1 MPDPGRSSLLGR
13 TSIVSAATLSSR
25 LLGFVR
31 DAATAAVLGAG
42 PAADALTAG
51 LALPLLARRLLAE
64 GAFNLAFI
72 PRLAQQSLSRAPA
85 LSAATILTLTVCLL
99 AAAGAGI
106 LFMPRIIGLMAPGF
120 AAEGERAELAVLCG
134 RIALAYMPLAGMAA
148 IYGALANASQRV
160 LLPALAPIA
169 ANSTVLAAIAILLLR
184 GLDDATSA
192 LTIAAATMLAG
203 VSQLVVMRTAA
214 RGLPTLPALRREGRR
229 LGLRDLPWRSA
240 LGVLRAAL
248 PAFLFAG
255 LGLVRFVIVSALV
268 SSQPGAVAAL
278 NYAQRL
284 LDLPLGLVGA
294 SAGAV
299 LVPALVGAAG
309 AGAGAKAERGGTAA
323 GAVMAALAFALPA
336 GVGLALLAE
345 PAVAVLFQRG
355 SFNAQ
360 DTVVTATFLTV
371 LALALPVQGLER
383 VLSAAL
389 MAVGGVRTAER
400 IALASLAVCL
410 AAGWLLGTLAG
421 PFASAGAIF
430 VSSLLSVTTLA
441 VMLVRAGMLR
451 ADRAIGRA
459 ALVLACASLA
469 MGLAVWALAQAW
481 PAPPAGGLAAAL
493 RLGGLIGAGI
503 VVYGTL
509 IFAARRL
516 LRPAAAG

>member
-1 MPDPGRSSLLGR
+1 MSDPGRSSLLGR

-72 PRLAQQSLSRAPA
+72 PRLAQQSEARAPA
-85 LSAATILTLTVCLL
+85 LSAATLFTLTFCLL

-120 AAEGERAELAVLCG
+120 AADGERAELAVLCG
-134 RIALAYMPLAGMAA
+134 RIALAYLPLAGMAG
-148 IYGALANASQRV
+148 IYGALANASHRV

-169 ANSTVLAAIAILLLR
+169 ANSTVLAAIAVIVLR
-184 GLDDATSA
+184 GLDDTTSA
-192 LTIAAATMLAG
+192 FTIAAATMLAG
-203 VSQLVVMRTAA
+203 VSQLVVMRIAA
-214 RGLPTLPALRREGRR
+214 RRLPTLPALRGEGQR
-229 LGLRDLPWRSA
+229 LRLRDLPWRSA

-268 SSQPGAVAAL
+268 SSLPGAVAAL

-299 LVPALVGAAG
+299 LVPALVAG
-309 AGAGAKAERGGTAA
+309 AGGAAKAERGGPAT
-323 GAVMAALAFALPA
+323 GAVIAALAFALPA
-336 GVGLALLAE
+336 GTGLALLAE
-345 PAVAVLFQRG
+345 PTVAVLFQRG
-355 SFNAQ
+355 SFDAQ
-360 DTVVTATFLTV
+360 DTVVTATFLAI
-371 LALALPVQGLER
+371 LSLALPVQGLER

-389 MAVGGVRTAER
+389 MAAGGVRTAER

-410 AAGWLLGTLAG
+410 AAGWLLGMLAG
-421 PFASAGAIF
+421 PFAAAGAIF
-430 VSSLLSVTTLA
+430 ASSLLSVIVLA
-441 VMLVRAGMLR
+441 VMLVRAGMLQ
-451 ADRAIGRA
+451 ADRAIARA
-459 ALVLACASLA
+459 MLVLACASLA
-469 MGLAVWALAQAW
+469 MGLAVWTLAQAW
-481 PAPPAGGLAAAL
+481 PAPPTGGLAAAL

-503 VVYGTL
+503 LVYGAL

-516 LRPAAAG
+516 LRPATAG